1 MHHNI
6 FKKLFGPEAKNYTK
20 YRTPYPKELFDLL
33 LSSLPKGG
41 TTILD
46 IGCGTGKSTEPLVD
60 TGLRV
65 TGVDHDQLMIEE
77 AKRQAEEKSLDIKY
91 VVSDA
96 EHLPFPDGH
105 FDVITVGTAFHFF
118 MNETALSEI
127 KRVLK
132 PKCLLF
138 VYWTLTPKDT
148 PEEDSIPGNIFQK
161 YNWVKVPSEL
171 RDLGYVSDF
180 FSKSGFQNVS
190 TKIIPITFNTT
201 TEERVGLQ
209 TTSGFY
215 ETLSEEN
222 KKSFLNEVRDA
233 LTKNL
238 GNRPYFTL
246 EEEIQVCMGFKD
258 EIV

>member
-1 MHHNI
+1 MQHNI

-20 YRTPYPKELFDLL
+20 YRTPYPRELFDLL
-33 LSSLPKGG
+33 VRSLPEGSAS
-41 TTILD
+41 ILD
-46 IGCGTGKSTEPLVD
+46 IACGTGKSTEPLVD
-60 TGLRV
+60 TDLKV
-65 TGVDHDQLMIEE
+65 TGVDHDPQMIEE
-77 AKRQAEEKSLDIKY
+77 AEKQADLKNIDIEY

-105 FDVITVGTAFHFF
+105 FDVVTVGTAFHFF
-118 MNETALSEI
+118 MDEKAISEI

-132 PKCLLF
+132 PKGLLF
-138 VYWTLTPKDT
+138 VYWTLTTKDT

-180 FSKSGFQNVS
+180 FNKNGLQKVS
-190 TKIIPITFNTT
+190 MERIPITYNITV
-201 TEERVGLQ
+201 EERVGLQ

-215 ETLSEEN
+215 ETLSVDA
-222 KKSFLNEVRDA
+222 KKSFLNEVKEA

-246 EEEIQVCMGFKD
+246 EEEIQICMGFKGY
-258 EIV
+258 